1 MYKAERAFLSARLS
15 LKKLC
20 LRWSYCCF
28 GRERI
33 YPLQDKTLKRT
44 ITSVQSTGGGIAF
57 RSELKRKAKRV
68 VVKLGSAV
76 ITRDDECGVALGRLA
91 SIVEQVSEMQNAG
104 RQMLLV
110 TSGAVAFGKQK
121 LRHEILL
128 SQSVRQTLKPQ
139 DFLKS
144 RPYIEPRACAAVG
157 QGGLLSLYE
166 AMFQQYGLTCGQVL
180 ITKQDVQ
187 DKFSLDNLRSTVEE
201 LISMNCIPIINEN
214 DVVASP
220 PQVDSDL
227 EGMRRGPVISIKD
240 NDTLSALLSV
250 ELKANLL
257 IILSDVQGIYSGPP
271 DRPESRLL
279 DTFRPNDVSNI
290 EYGDKSRVGR
300 GGMESK
306 VKAAKWALERGT
318 SVVIA
323 NGTSSDY
330 VIRQVLDGRKVGTF
344 FTLVDETGPS
354 VESQAAGART
364 GGRALQALTSI
375 ERGRILYKLA
385 DLLMERKDEI
395 LDANSKDL
403 ELARYEGCLPP
414 PLIARLLLTPAKLEN
429 LAHGIRQIADS
440 SHDMLGCVIKRTK
453 IANGLHLKQEKVPI
467 GVLLVIFESR
477 PDALVQVAALAI
489 STANGLLLK
498 GGKEAYHSNK
508 CLHNIVQEALSLYI
522 SQEAVSLVSTREDV
536 NDLLQLDN
544 YIDLVIP
551 RGSSEMI
558 ERIQSQSKGIPV
570 LGHAEGICHVYV
582 DKDADLEIAV
592 NVVVDSKC
600 DYPAACNAMETLLV
614 HRDLVK
620 SSFLDRLLKALREK
634 GVIVH
639 AGPNLVKMLPFAPAP
654 AESMKKEYSGLE
666 CAVEV
671 VRNVQEAIDH
681 VHRYGSSHT
690 DVIVT
695 DNCDTAHFFLK
706 SVDSACVFHN
716 TSSRFSDGYRFGL
729 GAEVGVSTGRIH
741 ARGPVGVEGL
751 LTTRWVL
758 TGQGH
763 TVAQFADGGSFE
775 YVHEALPLEESQ
787 NLLDEEVFVETQD
800 GEAMNK

>member
-1 MYKAERAFLSARLS
+1 MHLLTARNLLPNLHWRSLLSNRTYGRFFTS
-15 LKKLC
+15 LEKGK
-20 LRWSYCCF
+20 SPVCF
-28 GRERI
+28 YSNTR
-33 YPLQDKTLKRT
+33 
-44 ITSVQSTGGGIAF
+44 GIAF

-91 SIVEQVSEMQNAG
+91 SIVEQVSELQNAG

-139 DFLKS
+139 DVLKS
-144 RPYIEPRACAAVG
+144 KPYIEPRACAAVG

-180 ITKQDVQ
+180 ITKQDVR
-187 DKFSLDNLRSTVEE
+187 DKYSLDNLRSTVEE
-201 LISMNCIPIINEN
+201 LISMNCVPIINEN

-220 PQVDSDL
+220 ADL
-227 EGMRRGPVISIKD
+227 DLDLAGMRRGPVISLKD
-240 NDTLSALLSV
+240 NDSLSALLSV
-250 ELKANLL
+250 ELKADLL
-257 IILSDVQGIYSGPP
+257 MMLSDVQGIYSGPP
-271 DRPESRLL
+271 DQPESRLL
-279 DTFRPNDVSNI
+279 DTFRPNDVTNI
-290 EYGDKSRVGR
+290 EFGEKSRVGR

-306 VKAAKWALERGT
+306 VKAAAWALERGT

-323 NGTSSDY
+323 NGTSTDY

-344 FTLVDETGPS
+344 FTMVEETGPS
-354 VESQAAGART
+354 VENQAAGARQ
-364 GGRALQALTSI
+364 GGRALQALTA
-375 ERGRILYKLA
+375 EQRGKIIYKLA
-385 DLLMERKDEI
+385 DLLIERKDEI

-403 ELARYEGCLPP
+403 EEARFEGRLPAP
-414 PLIARLLLTPAKLEN
+414 MIARLLLTPAKLEN
-429 LAHGIRQIADS
+429 LAEGLRQIADS
-440 SHDMLGCVIKRTK
+440 SHDILGRVIKRTR
-453 IANGLHLKQEKVPI
+453 IAVDLELKQETVPI

-477 PDALVQVAALAI
+477 PDALVQVASLAI

-508 CLHNIVQEALSLYI
+508 CLHSLVQEALSLYV
-522 SQEAVSLVSTREDV
+522 QPEAVGLVSTREDV
-536 NDLLQLDN
+536 NDLLQLEK
-544 YIDLVIP
+544 YIDLIIP

-558 ERIQSQSKGIPV
+558 ERIQAESKGIPV
-570 LGHAEGICHVYV
+570 LGHAEGVCHVYV
-582 DKDADLEIAV
+582 DKDADLEMATNI
-592 NVVVDSKC
+592 VVDSKC

-614 HRDLVK
+614 HRDLIK
-620 SSFLDRLLKALREK
+620 STFLERLLKALREK

-639 AGPNLVKMLPFAPAP
+639 AGPNLVKTLPLAPAP
-654 AESMKKEYSGLE
+654 ARSMKKEYSGLE
-666 CAVEV
+666 CAMEV
-671 VRNVQEAIDH
+671 VRNVEEAIDH
-681 VHRYGSSHT
+681 IHQFGSSHT

-695 DNCDTAHFFLK
+695 DNRDTANHFLS

-716 TSSRFSDGYRFGL
+716 TSTRFSDGYRFGL
-729 GAEVGVSTGRIH
+729 GAEVGISTGRIH

-763 TVAQFADGGSFE
+763 TVSDFADGGPLR
-775 YVHEALPLEESQ
+775 YLHEALPLVEDPESSS
-787 NLLDEEVFVETQD
+787 DEEPIVDTGD
-800 GEAMNK
+800 GEVIQK

>member
-1 MYKAERAFLSARLS
+1 MAAFFASPS
-15 LKKLC
+15 VQKIC
-20 LRWSYCCF
+20 LRFSSSWCS
-28 GRERI
+28 RLRT
-33 YPLQDKTLKRT
+33 YPFQDKTRKRT
-44 ITSVQSTGGGIAF
+44 YRSFQSNAGTGIAS
-57 RSELKRKAKRV
+57 RSELKTKARRV

-91 SIVEQVSEMQNAG
+91 SIVEQVSELQNAG

-139 DFLKS
+139 DVLKS

-180 ITKQDVQ
+180 ITKQDIR

-220 PQVDSDL
+220 PQVDFDL
-227 EGMRRGPVISIKD
+227 AGMRRGLVISIKD

-250 ELKANLL
+250 ELKADLL
-257 IILSDVQGIYSGPP
+257 MILSDVQGIYSGPP
-271 DRPESRLL
+271 DQPDSRLL
-279 DTFRPNDVSNI
+279 DTFRPYDMSSI
-290 EYGDKSRVGR
+290 EFGSKSRVGR

-306 VKAAKWALERGT
+306 VKAASWALERGT

-344 FTLVDETGPS
+344 FTMVDEAGPS
-354 VESQAAGART
+354 VEYQAAEART
-364 GGRALQALTSI
+364 GGRALQALSSI
-375 ERGRILYKLA
+375 ERGRIIYKLA
-385 DLLMERKDEI
+385 DLLIERKDEI

-403 ELARYEGCLPP
+403 EQARYEGCLPAP
-414 PLIARLLLTPAKLEN
+414 MIARLLMTPAKLEN
-429 LAHGIRQIADS
+429 LACGLRQIADS
-440 SHDMLGCVIKRTK
+440 SHDIVGRVIKRTK
-453 IANGLHLKQEKVPI
+453 VADGLLLKQETVPI

-508 CLHNIVQEALSLYI
+508 CLHNLVQEALSLYI
-522 SQEAVSLVSTREDV
+522 SPDAINLVSTREDV
-536 NDLLQLDN
+536 NDLLHLDN

-558 ERIQSQSKGIPV
+558 QRIQSMSKGIPV
-570 LGHAEGICHVYV
+570 LGHAEGICSVYV
-582 DKDADLEIAV
+582 DKDADLEMATKI
-592 NVVVDSKC
+592 VVDSKC

-614 HRDLVK
+614 HRDLIK
-620 SSFLDRLLKALREK
+620 TSFLDRLLKALREK

-639 AGPNLVKMLPFAPAP
+639 AGPNLVRMLPLAPAP
-654 AESMKKEYSGLE
+654 AKSMKREYSGLE
-666 CAVEV
+666 CAIEV

-681 VHRYGSSHT
+681 IHQYGSSHT
-690 DVIVT
+690 DVIIT
-695 DNCDTAHFFLK
+695 DNCDTAKSFLT

-716 TSSRFSDGYRFGL
+716 ASSRFSDGYRFGL
-729 GAEVGVSTGRIH
+729 GAEVGISTGRIH

-751 LTTRWVL
+751 LTTKWVL
-758 TGQGH
+758 TGEGH
-763 TVAQFADGGSFE
+763 TVADFSNGGPFK
-775 YVHEALPLEESQ
+775 YLHEVLQLHEGAESLLEE
-787 NLLDEEVFVETQD
+787 ETFDNTGDDKAIQ
-800 GEAMNK
+800 K

>member
-1 MYKAERAFLSARLS
+1 MRLLLAGS
-15 LKKLC
+15 LVRSIG
-20 LRWSYCCF
+20 LRSSHLPRTYGRVFTTLDKGTSTFSYSNT
-28 GRERI
+28 R
-33 YPLQDKTLKRT
+33 
-44 ITSVQSTGGGIAF
+44 GIAF

-68 VVKLGSAV
+68 IVKLGSAV

-91 SIVEQVSEMQNAG
+91 SIVEQVSELQNAG

-139 DFLKS
+139 DFMKS

-187 DKFSLDNLRSTVEE
+187 DKYSLDNLRSTVEE

-220 PQVDSDL
+220 PDL
-227 EGMRRGPVISIKD
+227 DLDLAGVISIKD

-250 ELKANLL
+250 EFKADLL
-257 IILSDVQGIYSGPP
+257 MILSDVKGIYSGPP
-271 DRPESRLL
+271 DQPESRLL

-290 EYGDKSRVGR
+290 EFGEKSRVGR

-306 VKAAKWALERGT
+306 VKAAAWALERGT

-344 FTLVDETGPS
+344 FTMVEETGPS
-354 VESQAAGART
+354 VETQAAGARK
-364 GGRALQALTSI
+364 GGRALQLLTAEQRATI
-375 ERGRILYKLA
+375 IYKLA

-403 ELARYEGCLPP
+403 EEARFEGRLPAP
-414 PLIARLLLTPAKLEN
+414 MIARLLLTPAKLEN
-429 LAHGIRQIADS
+429 LAQGLRQIADS
-440 SHDMLGCVIKRTK
+440 SHDILGRVIKRTK
-453 IANGLHLKQEKVPI
+453 VAVDLELKQETVPI

-477 PDALVQVAALAI
+477 PDALVQVASLAI

-508 CLHNIVQEALSLYI
+508 CLHSLVQEALSLFVPP
-522 SQEAVSLVSTREDV
+522 EAVSLVSTREDV
-536 NDLLQLDN
+536 NDLLQLDK
-544 YIDLVIP
+544 YVDLVIP

-558 ERIQSQSKGIPV
+558 ERIQAESKGIPV
-570 LGHAEGICHVYV
+570 LGHAEGVCHVFI
-582 DKDADLEIAV
+582 DKDADLEMATNI
-592 NVVVDSKC
+592 VVDSKC

-614 HRDLVK
+614 HRDLIK
-620 SSFLDRLLKALREK
+620 TSFLDRLLKALREK

-639 AGPNLVKMLPFAPAP
+639 AGPNLVKTLPLAPAP
-654 AESMKKEYSGLE
+654 ARSMKKEYSGLE

-681 VHRYGSSHT
+681 IHQFGSSHT
-690 DVIVT
+690 DAIVT
-695 DNCDTAHFFLK
+695 DNRETAKHFLS

-716 TSSRFSDGYRFGL
+716 TSTRFSDGYRFGL
-729 GAEVGVSTGRIH
+729 GAEVGISTGRIH

-763 TVAQFADGGSFE
+763 TVADFADGGPLK
-775 YVHEALPLEESQ
+775 YLHEALPLEEEPQSSS
-787 NLLDEEVFVETQD
+787 DEEPVVDTGD
-800 GEAMNK
+800 GEVIQK

>member
-1 MYKAERAFLSARLS
+1 MAAFFACPSVQ
-15 LKKLC
+15 KIC
-20 LRWSYCCF
+20 LRFSSSWCS
-28 GRERI
+28 RLRT
-33 YPLQDKTLKRT
+33 YPFQDKTRKRT
-44 ITSVQSTGGGIAF
+44 YRSFQSNTGTGIAS
-57 RSELKRKAKRV
+57 RSELKTKARRV

-91 SIVEQVSEMQNAG
+91 SIVEQVSELQNAG

-139 DFLKS
+139 DVLKS

-180 ITKQDVQ
+180 ITKQDIQ

-220 PQVDSDL
+220 PQVDFDL
-227 EGMRRGPVISIKD
+227 AGMRRGLVISIKD

-250 ELKANLL
+250 ELKADLL
-257 IILSDVQGIYSGPP
+257 MILSDVQGIYSGPP
-271 DRPESRLL
+271 DQPDSRLL
-279 DTFRPNDVSNI
+279 DTFRPYDMSSI
-290 EYGDKSRVGR
+290 EFGSKSRVGR

-306 VKAAKWALERGT
+306 VKAASWALERGT

-344 FTLVDETGPS
+344 FTMVDEAGPS
-354 VESQAAGART
+354 VEYQAAEART
-364 GGRALQALTSI
+364 GGRALQALSSI
-375 ERGRILYKLA
+375 ERGRIIYKLA
-385 DLLMERKDEI
+385 DLLIERKDEI

-403 ELARYEGCLPP
+403 EQARYEGCLPAP
-414 PLIARLLLTPAKLEN
+414 MIARLLMTPAKLEN
-429 LAHGIRQIADS
+429 LACGLRQIADS
-440 SHDMLGCVIKRTK
+440 SHDIVGRVIKRTK
-453 IANGLHLKQEKVPI
+453 VADGLLLKQETVPI

-508 CLHNIVQEALSLYI
+508 CLHNLVQEALSLY
-522 SQEAVSLVSTREDV
+522 VSPDAINLVSTREDV
-536 NDLLQLDN
+536 NDLLHLDN

-558 ERIQSQSKGIPV
+558 QRIQSMSKGIPV
-570 LGHAEGICHVYV
+570 LGHAEGICSVYV
-582 DKDADLEIAV
+582 DKDADLEMATKI
-592 NVVVDSKC
+592 VVDSKC

-614 HRDLVK
+614 HRDLIK
-620 SSFLDRLLKALREK
+620 TSFLDRLLKALREK

-639 AGPNLVKMLPFAPAP
+639 AGPNLVRMLPLAPAP
-654 AESMKKEYSGLE
+654 AKSMKREYSGLE
-666 CAVEV
+666 CAIEV

-681 VHRYGSSHT
+681 IHQYGSSHT
-690 DVIVT
+690 DVIIT
-695 DNCDTAHFFLK
+695 DNGPYGCC
-706 SVDSACVFHN
+706 VDWC
-716 TSSRFSDGYRFGL
+716 
-729 GAEVGVSTGRIH
+729 
-741 ARGPVGVEGL
+741 
-751 LTTRWVL
+751 
-758 TGQGH
+758 Q
-763 TVAQFADGGSFE
+763 
-775 YVHEALPLEESQ
+775 SQ
-787 NLLDEEVFVETQD
+787 
-800 GEAMNK
+800 

>member
-1 MYKAERAFLSARLS
+1 MAAFFASPS
-15 LKKLC
+15 VQKIC
-20 LRWSYCCF
+20 LRFSSSWCS
-28 GRERI
+28 RLRT
-33 YPLQDKTLKRT
+33 YPFQDKTRKRT
-44 ITSVQSTGGGIAF
+44 YRSFQSNAGTGIAS
-57 RSELKRKAKRV
+57 RSELKTKARRV

-91 SIVEQVSEMQNAG
+91 SIVEQVSELQNAG

-139 DFLKS
+139 DVLKS

-180 ITKQDVQ
+180 ITKQDIR

-220 PQVDSDL
+220 PQVDFDL
-227 EGMRRGPVISIKD
+227 AGVISIKD

-250 ELKANLL
+250 ELKADLL
-257 IILSDVQGIYSGPP
+257 MILSDVQGIYSGPP
-271 DRPESRLL
+271 DQPDSRLL
-279 DTFRPNDVSNI
+279 DTFRPYDMSSI
-290 EYGDKSRVGR
+290 EFGSKSRVGR

-306 VKAAKWALERGT
+306 VKAASWALERGT

-344 FTLVDETGPS
+344 FTMVDEAGPS
-354 VESQAAGART
+354 VEYQAAEART
-364 GGRALQALTSI
+364 GGRALQALSSI
-375 ERGRILYKLA
+375 ERGRIIYKLA
-385 DLLMERKDEI
+385 DLLIERKDEI

-403 ELARYEGCLPP
+403 EQARYEGCLPAP
-414 PLIARLLLTPAKLEN
+414 MIARLLMTPAKLEN
-429 LAHGIRQIADS
+429 LACGLRQIADS
-440 SHDMLGCVIKRTK
+440 SHDIVGRVIKRTK
-453 IANGLHLKQEKVPI
+453 VADGLLLKQETVPI

-508 CLHNIVQEALSLYI
+508 CLHNLVQEALSLYI
-522 SQEAVSLVSTREDV
+522 SPDAINLVSTREDV
-536 NDLLQLDN
+536 NDLLHLDN

-558 ERIQSQSKGIPV
+558 QRIQSMSKGIPV
-570 LGHAEGICHVYV
+570 LGHAEGICSVYV
-582 DKDADLEIAV
+582 DKDADLEMATKI
-592 NVVVDSKC
+592 VVDSKC

-614 HRDLVK
+614 HRDLIK
-620 SSFLDRLLKALREK
+620 TSFLDRLLKALREK

-639 AGPNLVKMLPFAPAP
+639 AGPNLVRMLPLAPAP
-654 AESMKKEYSGLE
+654 AKSMKREYSGLE
-666 CAVEV
+666 CAIEV

-681 VHRYGSSHT
+681 IHQYGSSHT
-690 DVIVT
+690 DVIIT
-695 DNCDTAHFFLK
+695 DN
-706 SVDSACVFHN
+706 
-716 TSSRFSDGYRFGL
+716 
-729 GAEVGVSTGRIH
+729 
-741 ARGPVGVEGL
+741 
-751 LTTRWVL
+751 
-758 TGQGH
+758 
-763 TVAQFADGGSFE
+763 
-775 YVHEALPLEESQ
+775 
-787 NLLDEEVFVETQD
+787 
-800 GEAMNK
+800 

>member
-1 MYKAERAFLSARLS
+1 MAAFFACPSVQ
-15 LKKLC
+15 KIC
-20 LRWSYCCF
+20 LRFSSSWCS
-28 GRERI
+28 RLRT
-33 YPLQDKTLKRT
+33 YPFQDKTRKRT
-44 ITSVQSTGGGIAF
+44 YRSFQSNTGTGIAS
-57 RSELKRKAKRV
+57 RSELKTKARRV

-91 SIVEQVSEMQNAG
+91 SIVEQVSELQNAG

-139 DFLKS
+139 DVLKS

-180 ITKQDVQ
+180 ITKQDIQ

-220 PQVDSDL
+220 PQVDFDL
-227 EGMRRGPVISIKD
+227 AGMRRGLVISIKD

-250 ELKANLL
+250 ELKADLL
-257 IILSDVQGIYSGPP
+257 MILSDVQGIYSGPP
-271 DRPESRLL
+271 DQPDSRLL
-279 DTFRPNDVSNI
+279 DTFRPYDMSSI
-290 EYGDKSRVGR
+290 EFGSKSRVGR

-306 VKAAKWALERGT
+306 VKAASWALERGT

-344 FTLVDETGPS
+344 FTMVDEAGPS
-354 VESQAAGART
+354 VEYQAAEART
-364 GGRALQALTSI
+364 GGRALQALSSI
-375 ERGRILYKLA
+375 ERGRIIYKLA
-385 DLLMERKDEI
+385 DLLIERKDEI

-403 ELARYEGCLPP
+403 EQARYEGCLPAP
-414 PLIARLLLTPAKLEN
+414 MIARLLMTPAKLEN
-429 LAHGIRQIADS
+429 LACGLRQIADS
-440 SHDMLGCVIKRTK
+440 SHDIVGRVIKRTK
-453 IANGLHLKQEKVPI
+453 VADGLLLKQETVPI

-508 CLHNIVQEALSLYI
+508 CLHNLVQEALSLY
-522 SQEAVSLVSTREDV
+522 VSPDAINLVSTREDV
-536 NDLLQLDN
+536 NDLLHLDN

-558 ERIQSQSKGIPV
+558 QRIQSMSKGIPV
-570 LGHAEGICHVYV
+570 LGHAEGICSVYV
-582 DKDADLEIAV
+582 DKDADLEMATKI
-592 NVVVDSKC
+592 VVDSKC

-614 HRDLVK
+614 HRDLIK
-620 SSFLDRLLKALREK
+620 TSFLDRLLKALREK

-639 AGPNLVKMLPFAPAP
+639 AGPNLVRMLPLAPAP
-654 AESMKKEYSGLE
+654 AKSMKREYSGLE
-666 CAVEV
+666 CAIEV

-681 VHRYGSSHT
+681 IHQYGSSHT
-690 DVIVT
+690 DVIIT
-695 DNCDTAHFFLK
+695 DNE
-706 SVDSACVFHN
+706 SV
-716 TSSRFSDGYRFGL
+716 
-729 GAEVGVSTGRIH
+729 
-741 ARGPVGVEGL
+741 RG
-751 LTTRWVL
+751 
-758 TGQGH
+758 
-763 TVAQFADGGSFE
+763 
-775 YVHEALPLEESQ
+775 
-787 NLLDEEVFVETQD
+787 
-800 GEAMNK
+800 NKD

>member
-1 MYKAERAFLSARLS
+1 MAAFFACPSVQ
-15 LKKLC
+15 KIC
-20 LRWSYCCF
+20 LRFSSSWCS
-28 GRERI
+28 RLRT
-33 YPLQDKTLKRT
+33 YPFQDKTRKRT
-44 ITSVQSTGGGIAF
+44 YRSFQSNTGTGIAS
-57 RSELKRKAKRV
+57 RSELKTKARRV

-91 SIVEQVSEMQNAG
+91 SIVEQVSELQNAG

-139 DFLKS
+139 DVLKS

-180 ITKQDVQ
+180 ITKQDIQ

-220 PQVDSDL
+220 PQVDFDL
-227 EGMRRGPVISIKD
+227 AGMRRGLVISIKD

-250 ELKANLL
+250 ELKADLL
-257 IILSDVQGIYSGPP
+257 MILSDVQGIYSGPP
-271 DRPESRLL
+271 DQPDSRLL
-279 DTFRPNDVSNI
+279 DTFRPYDMSSI
-290 EYGDKSRVGR
+290 EFGSKSRVGR

-306 VKAAKWALERGT
+306 VKAASWALERGT

-344 FTLVDETGPS
+344 FTMVDEAGPS
-354 VESQAAGART
+354 VEYQAAEART
-364 GGRALQALTSI
+364 GGRALQALSSI
-375 ERGRILYKLA
+375 ERGRIIYKLA
-385 DLLMERKDEI
+385 DLLIERKDEI

-403 ELARYEGCLPP
+403 EQARYEGCLPAP
-414 PLIARLLLTPAKLEN
+414 MIARLLMTPAKLEN
-429 LAHGIRQIADS
+429 LACGLRQIADS
-440 SHDMLGCVIKRTK
+440 SHDIVGRVIKRTK
-453 IANGLHLKQEKVPI
+453 VADGLLLKQETVPI

-508 CLHNIVQEALSLYI
+508 CLHNLVQEALSLY
-522 SQEAVSLVSTREDV
+522 VSPDAINLVSTREDV
-536 NDLLQLDN
+536 NDLLHLDN

-558 ERIQSQSKGIPV
+558 QRIQSMSKGIPV
-570 LGHAEGICHVYV
+570 LGHAEGICSVYV
-582 DKDADLEIAV
+582 DKDADLEMATKI
-592 NVVVDSKC
+592 VVDSKC

-614 HRDLVK
+614 HRDLIK
-620 SSFLDRLLKALREK
+620 TSFLDRLLKALREK

-639 AGPNLVKMLPFAPAP
+639 AGPNLVRMLPLAPAP
-654 AESMKKEYSGLE
+654 AKSMKREYSGLE
-666 CAVEV
+666 CAIEV

-681 VHRYGSSHT
+681 IHQYGSSHT
-690 DVIVT
+690 DVIIT
-695 DNCDTAHFFLK
+695 DNELTRKCTVTRGGVK
-706 SVDSACVFHN
+706 SYLFH
-716 TSSRFSDGYRFGL
+716 
-729 GAEVGVSTGRIH
+729 
-741 ARGPVGVEGL
+741 
-751 LTTRWVL
+751 
-758 TGQGH
+758 
-763 TVAQFADGGSFE
+763 
-775 YVHEALPLEESQ
+775 
-787 NLLDEEVFVETQD
+787 
-800 GEAMNK
+800 

>member
-1 MYKAERAFLSARLS
+1 MAAFFACPSVQ
-15 LKKLC
+15 KIC
-20 LRWSYCCF
+20 LRFSSSWCS
-28 GRERI
+28 RLRT
-33 YPLQDKTLKRT
+33 YPFQDKTRKRT
-44 ITSVQSTGGGIAF
+44 YRSFQSNTGTGIAS
-57 RSELKRKAKRV
+57 RSELKTKARRV

-91 SIVEQVSEMQNAG
+91 SIVEQVSELQNAG

-139 DFLKS
+139 DVLKS

-180 ITKQDVQ
+180 ITKQDIQ

-220 PQVDSDL
+220 PQVDFDL
-227 EGMRRGPVISIKD
+227 AGMRRGLVISIKD

-250 ELKANLL
+250 ELKADLL
-257 IILSDVQGIYSGPP
+257 MILSDVQGIYSGPP
-271 DRPESRLL
+271 DQPDSRLL
-279 DTFRPNDVSNI
+279 DTFRPYDMSSI
-290 EYGDKSRVGR
+290 EFGSKSRVGR

-306 VKAAKWALERGT
+306 VKAASWALERGT

-344 FTLVDETGPS
+344 FTMVDEAGPS
-354 VESQAAGART
+354 VEYQAAEART
-364 GGRALQALTSI
+364 GGRALQALSSI
-375 ERGRILYKLA
+375 ERGRIIYKLA
-385 DLLMERKDEI
+385 DLLIERKDEI

-403 ELARYEGCLPP
+403 EQARYEGCLPAP
-414 PLIARLLLTPAKLEN
+414 MIARLLMTPAKLEN
-429 LAHGIRQIADS
+429 LACGLRQIADS
-440 SHDMLGCVIKRTK
+440 SHDIVGRVIKRTK
-453 IANGLHLKQEKVPI
+453 VADGLLLKQETVPI

-508 CLHNIVQEALSLYI
+508 CLHNLVQEALSLY
-522 SQEAVSLVSTREDV
+522 VSPDAINLVSTREDV
-536 NDLLQLDN
+536 NDLLHLDN

-558 ERIQSQSKGIPV
+558 QRIQSMSKGIPV
-570 LGHAEGICHVYV
+570 LGHAEGICSVYV
-582 DKDADLEIAV
+582 DKDADLEMATKI
-592 NVVVDSKC
+592 VVDSKC

-614 HRDLVK
+614 HRDLIK
-620 SSFLDRLLKALREK
+620 TSFLDRLLKALREK

-639 AGPNLVKMLPFAPAP
+639 AGPNLVRMLPLAPAP
-654 AESMKKEYSGLE
+654 AKSMKREYSGLE
-666 CAVEV
+666 CAIEV

-681 VHRYGSSHT
+681 IHQYGSSHT
-690 DVIVT
+690 DVIIT
-695 DNCDTAHFFLK
+695 DNAAIF
-706 SVDSACVFHN
+706 
-716 TSSRFSDGYRFGL
+716 R
-729 GAEVGVSTGRIH
+729 
-741 ARGPVGVEGL
+741 
-751 LTTRWVL
+751 
-758 TGQGH
+758 
-763 TVAQFADGGSFE
+763 
-775 YVHEALPLEESQ
+775 
-787 NLLDEEVFVETQD
+787 
-800 GEAMNK
+800 

>member
-1 MYKAERAFLSARLS
+1 MAAFFASPS
-15 LKKLC
+15 VQKIC
-20 LRWSYCCF
+20 LRFSSSWCS
-28 GRERI
+28 RLRT
-33 YPLQDKTLKRT
+33 YPFQDKTRKRT
-44 ITSVQSTGGGIAF
+44 YRSFQSNAGTGIAS
-57 RSELKRKAKRV
+57 RSELKTKARRV

-91 SIVEQVSEMQNAG
+91 SIVEQVSELQNAG

-139 DFLKS
+139 DVLKS

-180 ITKQDVQ
+180 ITKQDIR

-220 PQVDSDL
+220 PQVDFDL
-227 EGMRRGPVISIKD
+227 AGMRRGLVISIKD

-250 ELKANLL
+250 ELKADLL
-257 IILSDVQGIYSGPP
+257 MILSDVQGIYSGPP
-271 DRPESRLL
+271 DQPDSRLL
-279 DTFRPNDVSNI
+279 DTFRPYDMSSI
-290 EYGDKSRVGR
+290 EFGSKSRVGR

-306 VKAAKWALERGT
+306 VKAASWALERGT

-344 FTLVDETGPS
+344 FTMVDEAGPS
-354 VESQAAGART
+354 VEYQAAEART
-364 GGRALQALTSI
+364 GGRALQALSSI
-375 ERGRILYKLA
+375 ERGRIIYKLA
-385 DLLMERKDEI
+385 DLLIERKDEI

-403 ELARYEGCLPP
+403 EQARYEGCLPAP
-414 PLIARLLLTPAKLEN
+414 MIARLLMTPAKLEN
-429 LAHGIRQIADS
+429 LACGLRQIADS
-440 SHDMLGCVIKRTK
+440 SHDIVGRVIKRTK
-453 IANGLHLKQEKVPI
+453 VADGLLLKQETVPI

-508 CLHNIVQEALSLYI
+508 CLHNLVQEALSLYI
-522 SQEAVSLVSTREDV
+522 SPDAINLVSTREDV
-536 NDLLQLDN
+536 NDLLHLDN

-558 ERIQSQSKGIPV
+558 QRIQSMSKGIPV
-570 LGHAEGICHVYV
+570 LGHAEGICSVYV
-582 DKDADLEIAV
+582 DKDADLEMATKI
-592 NVVVDSKC
+592 VVDSKC

-614 HRDLVK
+614 HRDLIK
-620 SSFLDRLLKALREK
+620 TSFLDRLLKALREK

-639 AGPNLVKMLPFAPAP
+639 AGPNLVRMLPLAPAP
-654 AESMKKEYSGLE
+654 AKSMKREYSGLE
-666 CAVEV
+666 CAIEV

-681 VHRYGSSHT
+681 IHQYGSSHT
-690 DVIVT
+690 DVIIT
-695 DNCDTAHFFLK
+695 DN
-706 SVDSACVFHN
+706 
-716 TSSRFSDGYRFGL
+716 
-729 GAEVGVSTGRIH
+729 
-741 ARGPVGVEGL
+741 
-751 LTTRWVL
+751 
-758 TGQGH
+758 
-763 TVAQFADGGSFE
+763 
-775 YVHEALPLEESQ
+775 
-787 NLLDEEVFVETQD
+787 
-800 GEAMNK
+800 